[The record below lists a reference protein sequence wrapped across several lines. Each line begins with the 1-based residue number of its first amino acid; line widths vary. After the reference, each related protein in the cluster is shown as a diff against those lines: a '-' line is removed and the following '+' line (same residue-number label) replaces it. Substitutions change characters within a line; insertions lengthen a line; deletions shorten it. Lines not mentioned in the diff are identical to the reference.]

1 MRWSALLLATC
12 TFACRGHERHDPAPA
27 AAAGSG
33 GSAALASPVHAS
45 VPTPAP
51 RLPALDAA
59 VAEPTA
65 PGEKF
70 AAEHV
75 DETWKSREEAELRG
89 KLAHIHGGPPQL
101 ECRST
106 TCLVTV
112 TASEADLRAAITDL
126 GQLHDLARS
135 MVLTA
140 PEKQA
145 DGRLALRAYVQFDRS
160 PAGDD
165 E

>member
-1 MRWSALLLATC
+1 MTA
-12 TFACRGHERHDPAPA
+12 
-27 AAAGSG
+27 
-33 GSAALASPVHAS
+33 SAAHAH

-51 RLPALDAA
+51 RLPSIDAA

-65 PGEKF
+65 PGERF
-70 AAEHV
+70 AAERV
-75 DETWKSREEAELRG
+75 DETWRSREETELRG
-89 KLAHIHGGPPQL
+89 KLAHLHGGPPQL

-112 TASEADLRAAITDL
+112 TASEAELRAAITDL
-126 GQLHDLARS
+126 GQLHGLARA

-140 PEKQA
+140 PEKQP

-165 E
+165 

>member
-1 MRWSALLLATC
+1 MRWCALLLATC
-12 TFACRGHERHDPAPA
+12 TVACRGHERHAPAPA
-27 AAAGSG
+27 ATAGSG
-33 GSAALASPVHAS
+33 RSATTAPAVHAHAATP
-45 VPTPAP
+45 VPQ
-51 RLPALDAA
+51 LPSRDAA

-70 AAEHV
+70 AAEPV
-75 DETWKSREEAELRG
+75 DETWRSREEAELRG
-89 KLAHIHGGPPQL
+89 KLAHVHGGPAQL

-106 TCLVTV
+106 TCLVTL

-126 GQLHDLARS
+126 GALHQLARD

-145 DGRLALRAYVQFDRS
+145 DGRLALRAYVRFDRA

-165 E
+165 D